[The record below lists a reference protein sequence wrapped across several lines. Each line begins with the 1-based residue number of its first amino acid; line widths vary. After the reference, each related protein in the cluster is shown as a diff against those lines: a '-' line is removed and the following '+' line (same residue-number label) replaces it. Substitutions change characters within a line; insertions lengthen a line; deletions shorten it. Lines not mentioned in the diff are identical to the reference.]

1 MKFSTKGLGWL
12 IAGALVCL
20 SATASYGVA
29 DAASTI
35 AIGMVFIAVYL
46 MKQRFRPRG
55 IGWFIAGGI
64 VLAYCLDLLIQFL
77 GEAFTGHDNSSG
89 GPTDLLI
96 SLVVAG
102 VCMVLFY
109 LRNKADLQDVADD
122 MGHVE
127 YNEFPGQEEVF
138 GDLADEAEE
147 QTSAEEAE
155 EQTSAD
161 DTEIEF
167 DFEPAEED
175 PSDKK
180 E

>member
-35 AIGMVFIAVYL
+35 AIGLVFIAVYL
-46 MKQRFRPRG
+46 MKQKFRPRG

-77 GEAFTGHDNSSG
+77 GEAITGYDNSSG

-102 VCMVLFY
+102 VCMFLFY
-109 LRNKADLQDVADD
+109 LRNKTELQDVADD

-138 GDLADEAEE
+138 GDLA
-147 QTSAEEAE
+147 EEAE
-155 EQTSAD
+155 EQTSVEEAENRTSD
-161 DTEIEF
+161 NDTDIEF
-167 DFEPAEED
+167 NFETGEGT
-175 PSDKK
+175 PSDK
-180 E
+180 EE